1 METLAS
7 QHVDSVELGLRPD
20 LRRKRAIR
28 QALLR
33 LLSDRPYLFCDVYI
47 CGVYICGVYL
57 CGVYMCVVHIHVFKD
72 KFRKAVFTIERL
84 CSL

>member
-1 METLAS
+1 M
-7 QHVDSVELGLRPD
+7 RPD

-33 LLSDRPYLFCDVYI
+33 LLSDRPYFFCDVYI

-72 KFRKAVFTIERL
+72 KFRKAVFTMRGCVHYSEAVLAIERL
-84 CSL
+84 S